1 MTRTFII
8 LQGSPEGVETKLNT
22 LKETS
27 FVNVL
32 SSCSIDGLLVLTT
45 IVTPLNNKQKPETNE

>member
-1 MTRTFII
+1 MIRTFII
-8 LQGSPEGVETKLNT
+8 IQGRPEEVETKLNN

-32 SSCSIDGLLVLTT
+32 SSCGIDGLLVLTT
-45 IVTPLNNKQKPETNE
+45 VVTPLNNKQKPETNE